1 MGRREA
7 VLLATGAVLLASSL
21 YFQIFDTFGTT
32 HQALG
37 EYTGVISL
45 SEYTVVRI
53 AQTMAGSF
61 LLVLGWRRSADRGD
75 FSSRFGKPPE
85 RPRFRFW
92 TEVGVNEAV
101 GLVIVW
107 SVFVVTQSP
116 FYYLAGFPLAE
127 FEAAGQL
134 VLFVGEFLIAKSTFA
149 MLAEILKR
157 DRGPEP

>member
-61 LLVLGWRRSADRGD
+61 LLD
-75 FSSRFGKPPE
+75 
-85 RPRFRFW
+85 
-92 TEVGVNEAV
+92 
-101 GLVIVW
+101 LVIVW